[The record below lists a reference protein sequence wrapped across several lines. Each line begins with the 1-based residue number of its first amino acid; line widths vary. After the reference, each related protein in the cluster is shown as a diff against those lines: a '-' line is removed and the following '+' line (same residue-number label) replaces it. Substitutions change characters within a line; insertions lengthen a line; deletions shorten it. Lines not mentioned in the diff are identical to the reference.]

1 MTSNFQG
8 YTTHQDHPHLPC
20 IDAFDPQTRP
30 LLSGMRMP
38 VFLNWSP
45 CIWYSCAPYSRGTK
59 RSHASAMLV
68 LLLYPNSSLIDVILT
83 QDRVTY
89 PHMQYSLQVH
99 LVPAKAPPH
108 STRALCTPRPGDIPT
123 RRKHAKVHIL
133 CTDMEGE
140 EETSRT

>member
-99 LVPAKAPPH
+99 LAPAKGPSPQYQSPVHTQTWGYTHKKETCKSPH
-108 STRALCTPRPGDIPT
+108 TLHRHG
-123 RRKHAKVHIL
+123 RRGGNI
-133 CTDMEGE
+133 
-140 EETSRT
+140 